1 MIEVVSAMLQE
12 ISITNFAIIPELRLS
27 FHEGMTALTGETGAG
42 KSIIIDALGL
52 LAGGRSSSDY
62 IRQGAD
68 KCILEGLFEWP
79 KQDGFSALM
88 NELGIESDGDNL
100 IVRRDMSLT
109 GKNICRVNG
118 HIVTLANL
126 RKIGSYLVD
135 IQGQN
140 EHQELLQTEAHL
152 VLLDR
157 FGDNEFQ
164 RKKKNYQKEF
174 SRYRELERQVRKI
187 QKNEKSFVQR
197 IDMLHFQQEEIAAAQ
212 LEVGEEEQLSEERE
226 KLSNYQKI
234 VDSLASGYSALSGEE
249 RSSVDNVGL
258 AVAEL
263 QSIAHLDNE
272 YEAIFENVQS
282 AYYLLQDAI
291 GDMSRQIDLLE
302 LDENRLEEVNQRLE
316 LIRQLKRKYGESIEA
331 ILNYYDD
338 ITQELASS
346 DFSEGQLEKMK
357 SELAE
362 KEEKLQKQAVE
373 LHEIRKKIAK
383 GLEQSILKELKS
395 LYMENTEFEVRFSKS
410 DKAQLDMNGFDQVE
424 FYITTNPGEPL
435 KPLVKVASGGELSR
449 MLLALKTIF
458 SSEQGVTSII
468 FDEVDTGVSGR
479 VAQAIADKISQIS
492 RYSQVLCIT
501 HLPQVAAVADY
512 QYYIKKDV
520 IKGRTQTSVAELAPA
535 QREEEI
541 ARMLAGSEITP
552 LTMEHAKE
560 LLRLAK
566 QD

>member
-1 MIEVVSAMLQE
+1 MLQE
-12 ISITNFAIIPELRLS
+12 ISITNFAIIPELHLS
-27 FHEGMTALTGETGAG
+27 FHKGMTALTGETGAG

-52 LAGGRSSSDY
+52 LAGSRGSSDY

-79 KQDGFSALM
+79 SQEGFTELM
-88 NELGIESDGDNL
+88 EELGIESDGDNL
-100 IVRRDMSLT
+100 IVRRDMALT
-109 GKNICRVNG
+109 GKNVCRVNG

-126 RKIGSYLVD
+126 RRIGSYLVD

-140 EHQELLQTEAHL
+140 EHQELLQPEAHL
-152 VLLDR
+152 DLLDR
-157 FGDNEFQ
+157 FGDRTFQ
-164 RKKKNYQKEF
+164 QQKKNYQKEYAI
-174 SRYRELERQVRKI
+174 YRELERKMRKV
-187 QKNEKSFVQR
+187 QQNEKSFVQR
-197 IDMLHFQQEEIAAAQ
+197 IDMLHFQQEEIAAADLQ
-212 LEVGEEEQLSEERE
+212 VGEEEQLSEERE

-234 VDSLASGYSALSGEE
+234 VDSFASGYSALSTGEP
-249 RSSVDNVGL
+249 SSMDNVGL
-258 AVAEL
+258 AVSEL

-272 YEAIFENVQS
+272 YEAIVENVQS

-316 LIRQLKRKYGESIEA
+316 LIHQLKRKYGESVET
-331 ILNYYDD
+331 ILDYYEE
-338 ITQELASS
+338 ITKELDSS
-346 DFSEGQLEKMK
+346 DFSEGQLEKMQL
-357 SELAE
+357 ELT
-362 KEEKLQKQAVE
+362 KTKTSLQEQALA
-373 LHEIRKKIAK
+373 LHETRKKIAK
-383 GLEQSILKELKS
+383 DLEKSILTELKS
-395 LYMENTEFEVRFSKS
+395 LYMDNTEFEVRFSFEKNE
-410 DKAQLDMNGFDQVE
+410 QLNTNGLDQVE

-492 RYSQVLCIT
+492 CHSQVLCIT
-501 HLPQVAAVADY
+501 HLPQVAAVADF
-512 QYYIKKDV
+512 QYYIQKEIID
-520 IKGRTQTSVAELAPA
+520 GRTQTSVTELQPT
-535 QREEEI
+535 QRETEI

-552 LTMEHAKE
+552 LTVEHAKE
-560 LLRLAK
+560 LLRLASK
-566 QD
+566 

>member
-1 MIEVVSAMLQE
+1 MLQE

-79 KQDGFSALM
+79 KQDGFSVLM

-109 GKNICRVNG
+109 GKNVCRVNG

-140 EHQELLQTEAHL
+140 EHQELLQPEAHL

-157 FGDNEFQ
+157 FGDSEFQ
-164 RKKKNYQKEF
+164 SKKKNYQKDF
-174 SRYRELERQVRKI
+174 ARYRELERQVRQI

-197 IDMLHFQQEEIAAAQ
+197 MDMLHFQQEEIATAQ

-234 VDSLASGYSALSGEE
+234 VDSLAGGYSALSGEE
-249 RSSVDNVGL
+249 RSSIDNIGL

-263 QSIAHLDNE
+263 QSISHLDNE

-316 LIRQLKRKYGESIEA
+316 LIRQLKRKYGDSIEA
-331 ILNYYDD
+331 ILNYYDE
-338 ITQELASS
+338 ITQELVSS

-357 SELAE
+357 SKLAE
-362 KEEKLQKQAVE
+362 KEEKLLEQAVE

-410 DKAQLDMNGFDQVE
+410 HTAQLDMNGFDQVE

-492 RYSQVLCIT
+492 RNSQVLCIT

-512 QYYIKKDV
+512 QYYIKKAV
-520 IKGRTQTSVAELAPA
+520 VKGRTRTSVAELGPV

-566 QD
+566 QI

>member
-1 MIEVVSAMLQE
+1 MLQE

-52 LAGGRSSSDY
+52 LAGGRGSSDY
-62 IRQGAD
+62 IRQGAE
-68 KCILEGLFEWP
+68 KCILEGLFELP
-79 KQDGFSALM
+79 KQEGFSELM
-88 NELGIESDGDNL
+88 VELGIETDEDNL

-109 GKNICRVNG
+109 GKNVCRVNG
-118 HIVTLANL
+118 HIITLANL

-140 EHQELLQTEAHL
+140 EHQELLQPESHL
-152 VLLDR
+152 ALLDR
-157 FGDNEFQ
+157 FGDAAFQ
-164 RKKKNYQKEF
+164 QKKKSYQQEYT
-174 SRYRELERQVRKI
+174 SYRELEKRVRKV
-187 QKNEKSFVQR
+187 QQNEKSYVQR
-197 IDMLHFQQEEIAAAQ
+197 IDMLHFQQEEIAAADLQ
-212 LEVGEEEQLSEERE
+212 VGEEEKLKEERE

-234 VDSLASGYSALSGEE
+234 ADGLAAGYGALTNNEQN
-249 RSSVDNVGL
+249 SVDGVGL

-263 QSIAHLDNE
+263 QGIAHLDVE
-272 YEAIFENVQS
+272 YEAIYENIQS

-302 LDENRLEEVNQRLE
+302 LDESRLEEVTQRLE
-316 LIRQLKRKYGESIEA
+316 LIRQLKRKYGESIES
-331 ILNYYDD
+331 ILAYYDE
-338 ITQELASS
+338 ITEELASS
-346 DFSEGQLEKMK
+346 DFSEGQLDKMK
-357 SELAE
+357 EELE
-362 KEEKLQKQAVE
+362 QKELLLQQQAAD
-373 LHEIRKKIAK
+373 LHEARKKNAK
-383 GLEQSILKELKS
+383 ELEKSILHELKS
-395 LYMENTEFEVRFSKS
+395 LYMENTEFEVRFLKEENR
-410 DKAQLDMNGFDQVE
+410 QLNHDGFDQIE

-492 RYSQVLCIT
+492 KHSQVLCIT

-512 QYYIKKDV
+512 QYYIVKAV
-520 IKGRTQTSVAELAPA
+520 IDGRTQTSVSELKTKE
-535 QREEEI
+535 REEEI
-541 ARMLAGSEITP
+541 ARMLAGSEITK
-552 LTMEHAKE
+552 LTLEHAKE
-560 LLRLAK
+560 LLQLAK
-566 QD
+566 RT

>member
-1 MIEVVSAMLQE
+1 MLQE

-52 LAGGRSSSDY
+52 LAGGRGSSDY
-62 IRQGAD
+62 IRQGAE
-68 KCILEGLFEWP
+68 KCILEGLFELP
-79 KQDGFSALM
+79 KQEGFSELM
-88 NELGIESDGDNL
+88 VELGIETDEDNL

-109 GKNICRVNG
+109 GKNVCRVNG
-118 HIVTLANL
+118 HIITLANL

-140 EHQELLQTEAHL
+140 EHQELLQPESHL
-152 VLLDR
+152 ALLDR
-157 FGDNEFQ
+157 FGDAAFQ
-164 RKKKNYQKEF
+164 QKKKSYQQEYT
-174 SRYRELERQVRKI
+174 SYRELEKRVRKV
-187 QKNEKSFVQR
+187 QQNEKSYVQR
-197 IDMLHFQQEEIAAAQ
+197 IDMLHFQQEEIAAADLQ
-212 LEVGEEEQLSEERE
+212 VGKEEKLKEERE

-234 VDSLASGYSALSGEE
+234 ADGLAAGYGALTNNEQN
-249 RSSVDNVGL
+249 SVDGVGL

-263 QSIAHLDNE
+263 QGIAHLDVE
-272 YEAIFENVQS
+272 YEAIYENIQS

-302 LDENRLEEVNQRLE
+302 LDENRLEEVTQRLE
-316 LIRQLKRKYGESIEA
+316 LIRQLKRKYGESIES
-331 ILNYYDD
+331 ILAYYDE
-338 ITQELASS
+338 ITEELASS
-346 DFSEGQLEKMK
+346 DFSEGQLDKMK
-357 SELAE
+357 EELE
-362 KEEKLQKQAVE
+362 QKELLLQQQAAD
-373 LHEIRKKIAK
+373 LHEARKKIAK
-383 GLEQSILKELKS
+383 ELEKSILHELKS
-395 LYMENTEFEVRFSKS
+395 LYMENTEFEVRFLKEENR
-410 DKAQLDMNGFDQVE
+410 QLNHDGFDQIE

-492 RYSQVLCIT
+492 KYSQVLCIT

-512 QYYIKKDV
+512 QYYIVKAV
-520 IKGRTQTSVAELAPA
+520 IDGRTQTSVSELKTKE
-535 QREEEI
+535 REEEI
-541 ARMLAGSEITP
+541 ARMLAGSEITK
-552 LTMEHAKE
+552 LTLEHAKE
-560 LLRLAK
+560 LLQLARRT
-566 QD
+566 

>member
-1 MIEVVSAMLQE
+1 MLQE

-140 EHQELLQTEAHL
+140 EHQELLQPEAHL

-316 LIRQLKRKYGESIEA
+316 LIL
-331 ILNYYDD
+331 
-338 ITQELASS
+338 
-346 DFSEGQLEKMK
+346 
-357 SELAE
+357 
-362 KEEKLQKQAVE
+362 
-373 LHEIRKKIAK
+373 
-383 GLEQSILKELKS
+383 S
-395 LYMENTEFEVRFSKS
+395 L
-410 DKAQLDMNGFDQVE
+410 
-424 FYITTNPGEPL
+424 IH
-435 KPLVKVASGGELSR
+435 
-449 MLLALKTIF
+449 I
-458 SSEQGVTSII
+458 
-468 FDEVDTGVSGR
+468 
-479 VAQAIADKISQIS
+479 
-492 RYSQVLCIT
+492 
-501 HLPQVAAVADY
+501 
-512 QYYIKKDV
+512 
-520 IKGRTQTSVAELAPA
+520 
-535 QREEEI
+535 
-541 ARMLAGSEITP
+541 
-552 LTMEHAKE
+552 
-560 LLRLAK
+560 
-566 QD
+566 

>member
-1 MIEVVSAMLQE
+1 MLQE
-12 ISITNFAIIPELRLS
+12 ISITNFAIIPELHLS
-27 FHEGMTALTGETGAG
+27 FHKGMTALTGETGAG

-52 LAGGRSSSDY
+52 LAGGRGSSDY

-79 KQDGFSALM
+79 SQEGFTELM
-88 NELGIESDGDNL
+88 EELGIESDGDNL
-100 IVRRDMSLT
+100 IVRRDMALT
-109 GKNICRVNG
+109 GKNVCRVNG

-126 RKIGSYLVD
+126 RRIGSYLVD

-140 EHQELLQTEAHL
+140 EHQELLQPEAHL
-152 VLLDR
+152 NLLDR
-157 FGDNEFQ
+157 FGDRTFQ
-164 RKKKNYQKEF
+164 QQKKKYQKEYAI
-174 SRYRELERQVRKI
+174 YRELERKMRKV
-187 QKNEKSFVQR
+187 QQNEKSFVQR
-197 IDMLHFQQEEIAAAQ
+197 IDMLHFQQEEIAAADLQ
-212 LEVGEEEQLSEERE
+212 VGEEEQLSEERE

-234 VDSLASGYSALSGEE
+234 VDSFASGYSALNAGEP
-249 RSSVDNVGL
+249 SSVDNVGL
-258 AVAEL
+258 AVSEL

-272 YEAIFENVQS
+272 YEAIVENVQS

-316 LIRQLKRKYGESIEA
+316 LIRQLKRKYGESVEA
-331 ILNYYDD
+331 ILDYYEE
-338 ITQELASS
+338 ITKELDSS
-346 DFSEGQLEKMK
+346 DFSEGQLEKMQL
-357 SELAE
+357 ELTK
-362 KEEKLQKQAVE
+362 KETFLQEQALA
-373 LHEIRKKIAK
+373 LHKTRKKIAK
-383 GLEQSILKELKS
+383 ELEKSILTELKS
-395 LYMENTEFEVRFSKS
+395 LYMENTEFEVRFSSEKNG
-410 DKAQLDMNGFDQVE
+410 QLDANGLDQVE

-492 RYSQVLCIT
+492 CHSQVLCIT
-501 HLPQVAAVADY
+501 HLPQVAAVADF
-512 QYYIKKDV
+512 QYYIQKEV
-520 IKGRTQTSVAELAPA
+520 IDGRTQTSVTELQPT
-535 QREEEI
+535 QRETEI

-552 LTMEHAKE
+552 LTVEHAKE
-560 LLRLAK
+560 LLRLASK
-566 QD
+566 

>member
-1 MIEVVSAMLQE
+1 MLQE

-52 LAGGRSSSDY
+52 LAGGRGSSDY
-62 IRQGAD
+62 IRQGAE
-68 KCILEGLFEWP
+68 KCILEGLFELP
-79 KQDGFSALM
+79 KQEGFSELM
-88 NELGIESDGDNL
+88 VELGIETDEDNL

-109 GKNICRVNG
+109 GKNVCRVNG
-118 HIVTLANL
+118 HIITLANL

-140 EHQELLQTEAHL
+140 EHQELLQPESHL
-152 VLLDR
+152 ALLDR
-157 FGDNEFQ
+157 FGDAAFQ
-164 RKKKNYQKEF
+164 QKKKSYQQEYT
-174 SRYRELERQVRKI
+174 SYRELEKRVRKV
-187 QKNEKSFVQR
+187 QQNEKSYVQR
-197 IDMLHFQQEEIAAAQ
+197 IDMLHFQQEEIAAADLQ
-212 LEVGEEEQLSEERE
+212 VGEEEKLKEERE

-234 VDSLASGYSALSGEE
+234 ADGLAAGYGALTNNEQN
-249 RSSVDNVGL
+249 SVDGVGS

-263 QSIAHLDNE
+263 QGIAHLDVE
-272 YEAIFENVQS
+272 YEAIYENIQS

-302 LDENRLEEVNQRLE
+302 LDENRLEEVTQRLE
-316 LIRQLKRKYGESIEA
+316 LIRQLKRKYGESIES
-331 ILNYYDD
+331 ILAYYDE
-338 ITQELASS
+338 ITEELASS
-346 DFSEGQLEKMK
+346 DFSEGQLDKMK
-357 SELAE
+357 EELE
-362 KEEKLQKQAVE
+362 QKELLLQQQAAD
-373 LHEIRKKIAK
+373 LHEARKKTAK
-383 GLEQSILKELKS
+383 ELEKSILHELKS
-395 LYMENTEFEVRFSKS
+395 LYMENTEFEVRFLKEENR
-410 DKAQLDMNGFDQVE
+410 QLNHDGFDQIE

-492 RYSQVLCIT
+492 KYSQVLCIT

-512 QYYIKKDV
+512 QYYIVKAV
-520 IKGRTQTSVAELAPA
+520 IDGRTQTSVSELKTKE
-535 QREEEI
+535 REEEI
-541 ARMLAGSEITP
+541 ARMLAGSEITK
-552 LTMEHAKE
+552 LTLEHAKE
-560 LLRLAK
+560 LLQLARRT
-566 QD
+566 

>member
-1 MIEVVSAMLQE
+1 MLQE

-187 QKNEKSFVQR
+187 QKNEKSFVYR
-197 IDMLHFQQEEIAAAQ
+197 RRCRKKRMRFS
-212 LEVGEEEQLSEERE
+212 VGKNLRY
-226 KLSNYQKI
+226 K
-234 VDSLASGYSALSGEE
+234 
-249 RSSVDNVGL
+249 
-258 AVAEL
+258 
-263 QSIAHLDNE
+263 
-272 YEAIFENVQS
+272 
-282 AYYLLQDAI
+282 
-291 GDMSRQIDLLE
+291 
-302 LDENRLEEVNQRLE
+302 
-316 LIRQLKRKYGESIEA
+316 KRK
-331 ILNYYDD
+331 
-338 ITQELASS
+338 
-346 DFSEGQLEKMK
+346 
-357 SELAE
+357 
-362 KEEKLQKQAVE
+362 
-373 LHEIRKKIAK
+373 
-383 GLEQSILKELKS
+383 
-395 LYMENTEFEVRFSKS
+395 
-410 DKAQLDMNGFDQVE
+410 
-424 FYITTNPGEPL
+424 
-435 KPLVKVASGGELSR
+435 
-449 MLLALKTIF
+449 
-458 SSEQGVTSII
+458 
-468 FDEVDTGVSGR
+468 
-479 VAQAIADKISQIS
+479 
-492 RYSQVLCIT
+492 
-501 HLPQVAAVADY
+501 
-512 QYYIKKDV
+512 
-520 IKGRTQTSVAELAPA
+520 
-535 QREEEI
+535 
-541 ARMLAGSEITP
+541 
-552 LTMEHAKE
+552 
-560 LLRLAK
+560 
-566 QD
+566 

>member
-1 MIEVVSAMLQE
+1 MLQE
-12 ISITNFAIIPELRLS
+12 ISITNFAIIPKLHLS
-27 FHEGMTALTGETGAG
+27 FYKGMTALTGETGAG

-52 LAGGRSSSDY
+52 LAGGRGSSDY

-68 KCILEGLFEWP
+68 KCILESLFEWP
-79 KQDGFSALM
+79 SQEGFSELM
-88 NELGIESDGDNL
+88 AELGIESDGDNL
-100 IVRRDMSLT
+100 IVRRDMALT
-109 GKNICRVNG
+109 GKNVCRVNG

-126 RKIGSYLVD
+126 RRIGNYLVD

-140 EHQELLQTEAHL
+140 EHQELLQPEAHL
-152 VLLDR
+152 TLLDR
-157 FGDNEFQ
+157 FGDTNFQ
-164 RKKKNYQKEF
+164 KKKKDYQKAYTV
-174 SRYRELERQVRKI
+174 YRELERKVRKV
-187 QKNEKSFVQR
+187 QENEKSYVQR
-197 IDMLHFQQEEIAAAQ
+197 IDMLHFQQEEIAAAALQ
-212 LEVGEEEQLSEERE
+212 VGEEEQLSEERE

-234 VDSLASGYSALSGEE
+234 VDSFASGYSALSNGEP
-249 RSSVDNVGL
+249 SSIDNVGF
-258 AVAEL
+258 AVSEL

-272 YEAIFENVQS
+272 YEAIFENIQS

-316 LIRQLKRKYGESIEA
+316 LIRQLKRKYGESVETIIE
-331 ILNYYDD
+331 YYEE
-338 ITQELASS
+338 ITKELDSS

-357 SELAE
+357 NELAE
-362 KEEKLQKQAVE
+362 QEVSLQNQALA
-373 LHEIRKKIAK
+373 LHETRKKIAK
-383 GLEQSILKELKS
+383 ELEKSILNELKS
-395 LYMENTEFEVRFSKS
+395 LYMENTEFEVRFSTKS
-410 DKAQLDMNGFDQVE
+410 SGYLDANGFDQVE

-492 RYSQVLCIT
+492 HYSQVLCIT

-512 QYYIKKDV
+512 QYYIKKEIID
-520 IKGRTQTSVAELAPA
+520 GRTQTSVTKLKPT
-535 QREEEI
+535 QRETEI

-552 LTMEHAKE
+552 LTLEHAKE
-560 LLRLAK
+560 LLRLANK
-566 QD
+566 NSV

>member
-1 MIEVVSAMLQE
+1 MLQE
-12 ISITNFAIIPELRLS
+12 ISITNFAIIPELHLS
-27 FHEGMTALTGETGAG
+27 FHKGMTALTGETGAG

-52 LAGGRSSSDY
+52 LAGGRGSSDY

-79 KQDGFSALM
+79 SQEGFTELM
-88 NELGIESDGDNL
+88 EELGIESDGDNL
-100 IVRRDMSLT
+100 IVRRDMALT
-109 GKNICRVNG
+109 GKNVCRVNG

-126 RKIGSYLVD
+126 RRIGSYLVD

-140 EHQELLQTEAHL
+140 EHQELLQPEAHL
-152 VLLDR
+152 NLLDR
-157 FGDNEFQ
+157 FGDRTFQ
-164 RKKKNYQKEF
+164 QQKKKYQKEYAI
-174 SRYRELERQVRKI
+174 YRELERKMRKV
-187 QKNEKSFVQR
+187 QQNEKSFVQR
-197 IDMLHFQQEEIAAAQ
+197 IDMLHFQQEEIAAADLQ
-212 LEVGEEEQLSEERE
+212 VGEEEQLSEERE

-234 VDSLASGYSALSGEE
+234 VDIFASGYSELSAGEP
-249 RSSVDNVGL
+249 SSVDNVGL
-258 AVAEL
+258 AVSEL

-272 YEAIFENVQS
+272 YEAIVENVQS

-316 LIRQLKRKYGESIEA
+316 LIRQLKRKYGESVEA
-331 ILNYYDD
+331 ILDYYEE
-338 ITQELASS
+338 ITKELDSS
-346 DFSEGQLEKMK
+346 DFSEGQLEKMQL
-357 SELAE
+357 ELTK
-362 KEEKLQKQAVE
+362 KETFLQEQALA
-373 LHEIRKKIAK
+373 LHKTRKKIAK
-383 GLEQSILKELKS
+383 ELEKSILTELKS
-395 LYMENTEFEVRFSKS
+395 LYMENTEFEVRFSSEKNG
-410 DKAQLDMNGFDQVE
+410 QLDANGLDQVE

-492 RYSQVLCIT
+492 CHSQVLCIT
-501 HLPQVAAVADY
+501 HLPQVAAVADF
-512 QYYIKKDV
+512 QYYIQKEV
-520 IKGRTQTSVAELAPA
+520 IDGRTQTSVTELQPT
-535 QREEEI
+535 QRETEI

-552 LTMEHAKE
+552 LTVEHAKE
-560 LLRLAK
+560 LLRLASK
-566 QD
+566 

>member
-1 MIEVVSAMLQE
+1 MLQE

-52 LAGGRSSSDY
+52 LAGGRGSSDY
-62 IRQGAD
+62 IRQGAE
-68 KCILEGLFEWP
+68 KCILEGLFELP
-79 KQDGFSALM
+79 KQEGFSELM
-88 NELGIESDGDNL
+88 VELGIETDEDNL

-109 GKNICRVNG
+109 GKNVCRVNG
-118 HIVTLANL
+118 HIITLANL

-140 EHQELLQTEAHL
+140 EHQELPQPESHL
-152 VLLDR
+152 ALLDR
-157 FGDNEFQ
+157 FGDAAFQ
-164 RKKKNYQKEF
+164 QKKKSYQQEYT
-174 SRYRELERQVRKI
+174 SYRELEKRVRKV
-187 QKNEKSFVQR
+187 QQNEKSYVQR
-197 IDMLHFQQEEIAAAQ
+197 IDMLHFQQEEIAAADLQ
-212 LEVGEEEQLSEERE
+212 VGEEEKLKEERE

-234 VDSLASGYSALSGEE
+234 ADGLAAGYGALTNNEQN
-249 RSSVDNVGL
+249 SVDGVGL

-263 QSIAHLDNE
+263 QGIAHLDVE
-272 YEAIFENVQS
+272 YEAIYENIQS

-302 LDENRLEEVNQRLE
+302 LDENRLEEVTQRLE
-316 LIRQLKRKYGESIEA
+316 LIRQLKRKYGESIES
-331 ILNYYDD
+331 ILAYYDE
-338 ITQELASS
+338 ITEELASS
-346 DFSEGQLEKMK
+346 DFSEGQLDKMK
-357 SELAE
+357 EELE
-362 KEEKLQKQAVE
+362 QKELLLQQQAAD
-373 LHEIRKKIAK
+373 LHEARKKIAK
-383 GLEQSILKELKS
+383 ELEKSILHELKS
-395 LYMENTEFEVRFSKS
+395 LYMENTEFEVRFLKEENR
-410 DKAQLDMNGFDQVE
+410 QLNHDGFDQIE

-492 RYSQVLCIT
+492 KYSQVLCIT

-512 QYYIKKDV
+512 QYYIVKAV
-520 IKGRTQTSVAELAPA
+520 IDGRTQTSVSELKTKE
-535 QREEEI
+535 REEEI
-541 ARMLAGSEITP
+541 ARMLAGSEITK
-552 LTMEHAKE
+552 LTLEHAKE
-560 LLRLAK
+560 LLQLARRT
-566 QD
+566 

>member
-1 MIEVVSAMLQE
+1 MLQE

-52 LAGGRSSSDY
+52 LAGGRGSSDY

-79 KQDGFSALM
+79 KQEGFEALM
-88 NELGIESDGDNL
+88 EELGIESDGSNL
-100 IVRRDMSLT
+100 IVRRDMSLA
-109 GKNICRVNG
+109 GKNVCRVNG

-126 RKIGSYLVD
+126 RRVGSYLVD

-140 EHQELLQTEAHL
+140 EHQELLQPESHL

-157 FGDNEFQ
+157 FGDSTFQ
-164 RKKKNYQKEF
+164 QKKRAYQEAYQA
-174 SRYRELERQVRKI
+174 YRELERKVRKI
-187 QKNEKSFVQR
+187 QQNEKNYVQR
-197 IDMLHFQQEEIAAAQ
+197 IDMLNFQQEEIAAAQ
-212 LEVGEEEQLSEERE
+212 LEVGEEEKLREERD

-234 VDSLASGYSALSGEE
+234 VDGLATAYGALSEGEQ
-249 RSSVDNVGL
+249 SSLDGVGM
-258 AVAEL
+258 AVSEI
-263 QSIAHLDNE
+263 QSIAHLDSE
-272 YEAIFENVQS
+272 YEAIFDNIQS
-282 AYYLLQDAI
+282 AYYLLQDAV

-302 LDENRLEEVNQRLE
+302 LDENRLEEVTQRME
-316 LIRQLKRKYGESIEA
+316 TIRQLKRKYGDSVEA
-331 ILNYYDD
+331 ILAYYEE
-338 ITQELASS
+338 ITEELDSS
-346 DFSEGQLEKMK
+346 DFTEGQLDKMK
-357 SELAE
+357 NELTQ
-362 KEEKLQKQAVE
+362 KEEWALQCAEE
-373 LHEIRKKIAK
+373 LHQARKAIASD
-383 GLEQSILKELKS
+383 LEQSILRELKS
-395 LYMENTEFEVRFSKS
+395 LYMENTEFEVRFSTQ
-410 DKAQLDMNGFDQVE
+410 ANGRLDEQGFDIVE

-449 MLLALKTIF
+449 VLLALKTIF

-479 VAQAIADKISQIS
+479 VAQAIADKILKIS
-492 RYSQVLCIT
+492 KYSQVLCIT

-512 QYYIKKDV
+512 QYYIVKEV
-520 IKGRTQTSVAELAPA
+520 VGGRTQTSVAELAA
-535 QREEEI
+535 AERENEI

-552 LTMEHAKE
+552 LTIEHAKE

-566 QD
+566 K

>member
-1 MIEVVSAMLQE
+1 MLQE

-52 LAGGRSSSDY
+52 LAGGRGSSDY
-62 IRQGAD
+62 IRQGAE
-68 KCILEGLFEWP
+68 KCILEGLFELP
-79 KQDGFSALM
+79 KQEGFSELM
-88 NELGIESDGDNL
+88 VELGIETDEDNL

-109 GKNICRVNG
+109 GKNVCRVNG
-118 HIVTLANL
+118 HIITLANL

-140 EHQELLQTEAHL
+140 EHQELLQPESHL
-152 VLLDR
+152 ALLDR
-157 FGDNEFQ
+157 FGDAAFQ
-164 RKKKNYQKEF
+164 QKKKSYQQEYT
-174 SRYRELERQVRKI
+174 SYRELEKRVRKV
-187 QKNEKSFVQR
+187 QQNEKSYVQR
-197 IDMLHFQQEEIAAAQ
+197 IDMLHFQQEEIATADLQ
-212 LEVGEEEQLSEERE
+212 VGEEEKLKEERE

-234 VDSLASGYSALSGEE
+234 ADGLAAGYGALTNNEQN
-249 RSSVDNVGL
+249 SVDGVGL

-263 QSIAHLDNE
+263 QGIAHLDVE
-272 YEAIFENVQS
+272 YEAIYENIQS

-302 LDENRLEEVNQRLE
+302 LDESRLEEVTQRLE
-316 LIRQLKRKYGESIEA
+316 LIRQLKRKYGESIES
-331 ILNYYDD
+331 ILAYYDE
-338 ITQELASS
+338 ITEELASS
-346 DFSEGQLEKMK
+346 DFSEGQLDKMK
-357 SELAE
+357 EELE
-362 KEEKLQKQAVE
+362 QKELLLQQQAAD
-373 LHEIRKKIAK
+373 LHEARKKIAK
-383 GLEQSILKELKS
+383 ELEKSILHELKS
-395 LYMENTEFEVRFSKS
+395 LYMENTEFEVRFLKEENR
-410 DKAQLDMNGFDQVE
+410 QLNHDGFDQIE

-492 RYSQVLCIT
+492 KHSQVLCIT

-512 QYYIKKDV
+512 QYYIVKAV
-520 IKGRTQTSVAELAPA
+520 IDGRTQTSVSELKTKE
-535 QREEEI
+535 REEEI
-541 ARMLAGSEITP
+541 ARMLAGSEITK
-552 LTMEHAKE
+552 LTLEHAKE
-560 LLRLAK
+560 LLQLAK
-566 QD
+566 RT

>member
-1 MIEVVSAMLQE
+1 MLQE

-52 LAGGRSSSDY
+52 LAGGRGSSDY
-62 IRQGAD
+62 IRQGAE
-68 KCILEGLFEWP
+68 KCILEGLFELP
-79 KQDGFSALM
+79 KQEGFSELM
-88 NELGIESDGDNL
+88 VELGIETDEDNL

-109 GKNICRVNG
+109 GKNVCRVNG
-118 HIVTLANL
+118 HIITLANL

-140 EHQELLQTEAHL
+140 EHQELLQPESHL
-152 VLLDR
+152 ALLDR
-157 FGDNEFQ
+157 FGDAAFQ
-164 RKKKNYQKEF
+164 QKKKSYQQEYT
-174 SRYRELERQVRKI
+174 SYRELEKRVRKV
-187 QKNEKSFVQR
+187 QQNEKSYVQR
-197 IDMLHFQQEEIAAAQ
+197 IDMLHFQQEEIAAADLQ
-212 LEVGEEEQLSEERE
+212 VGEEEKLKEERE

-234 VDSLASGYSALSGEE
+234 ADGLAAGYGALTNNEQN
-249 RSSVDNVGL
+249 SVDGVGS

-263 QSIAHLDNE
+263 QGIAHLDVE
-272 YEAIFENVQS
+272 YEAIYENIQS

-302 LDENRLEEVNQRLE
+302 LDESRLEEVTQRLE
-316 LIRQLKRKYGESIEA
+316 LIRQLKRKYGESIESVLA
-331 ILNYYDD
+331 YYDE
-338 ITQELASS
+338 ITEELASS
-346 DFSEGQLEKMK
+346 DFSEGQLDKMK
-357 SELAE
+357 EELE
-362 KEEKLQKQAVE
+362 QKELLLQQQAAD
-373 LHEIRKKIAK
+373 LHEARKKIAK
-383 GLEQSILKELKS
+383 ELEKSILHELKS
-395 LYMENTEFEVRFSKS
+395 LYMENTEFEVRFLKEENR
-410 DKAQLDMNGFDQVE
+410 QLNHDGFDQIE

-492 RYSQVLCIT
+492 KYSQVLCIT

-512 QYYIKKDV
+512 QYYIVKAV
-520 IKGRTQTSVAELAPA
+520 IDGRTQTSVSELKTKE
-535 QREEEI
+535 REEEI
-541 ARMLAGSEITP
+541 ARMLAGSEITK
-552 LTMEHAKE
+552 LTLEHAKE
-560 LLRLAK
+560 LLQLAK
-566 QD
+566 RT